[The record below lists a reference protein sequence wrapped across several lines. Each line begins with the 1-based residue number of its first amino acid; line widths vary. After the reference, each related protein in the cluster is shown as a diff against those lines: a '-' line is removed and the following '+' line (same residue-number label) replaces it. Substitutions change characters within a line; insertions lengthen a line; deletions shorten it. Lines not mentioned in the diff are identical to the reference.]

1 MTAVD
6 ERVCAPRL
14 TSGRVGDEPYS
25 SWVRRA
31 RCAGRS
37 TVFADEERADEAV
50 AICGGCPV
58 RRQCR
63 AWSLAN
69 AVDGVTGGMTA
80 DERVRWRR
88 EAGQPEPVVTVEDFL
103 RPEVVSTDRAWGRGR
118 SEAILNAVARWTEDG
133 ETARQIGLRLGVTR
147 RTVNRLRARCRERQ
161 AS

>member
-6 ERVCAPRL
+6 ERMCAPRL
-14 TSGRVGDEPYS
+14 TSGRAGDEPYS

-31 RCAGRS
+31 RCAGQS
-37 TVFADEERADEAV
+37 EVFAGEERADKAL

-63 AWSLAN
+63 AWALTN
-69 AVDGVTGGMTA
+69 AVDGVAGGMTA

-88 EAGQPEPVVTVEDFL
+88 GARQPEPVVTVEDFL
-103 RPEVVSTDRAWGRGR
+103 RPEVVSVDRTWGRGR
-118 SEAILNAVARWTEDG
+118 SDAILNAVARWTEDG
-133 ETARQIGLRLGVTR
+133 ETAQQIGLRLGVTR

>member
-6 ERVCAPRL
+6 ERVCVPTL
-14 TSGRVGDEPYS
+14 TSGRASDEPYA

-37 TVFADEERADEAV
+37 AVFSDEQRNDEAV

-58 RRQCR
+58 RRKCR
-63 AWSLAN
+63 AWALVN
-69 AVDGVTGGMTA
+69 AVDGVAGGMTA
-80 DERVRWRR
+80 DERARWRR
-88 EAGQPEPVVTVEDFL
+88 EAGEPEPMLAVEDFIP
-103 RPEVVSTDRAWGRGR
+103 PEVVSLDRTWGRGR
-118 SEAILNAVARWTEDG
+118 SDAILTAVAQWTKDG
-133 ETARQIGLRLGVTR
+133 ETARQISVRLGVTR

>member
-6 ERVCAPRL
+6 ERVCAPTL
-14 TSGRVGDEPYS
+14 TSGRAGDEPYS

-37 TVFADEERADEAV
+37 AVYADDQRAEEAL
-50 AICGGCPV
+50 AICGGCTV

-63 AWSLAN
+63 AWALTN
-69 AVDGVTGGMTA
+69 AVDGVAGGLMA
-80 DERVRWRR
+80 DERVQWRR
-88 EAGQPEPVVTVEDFL
+88 EAGQPEPVVTIEDFL
-103 RPEVVSTDRAWGRGR
+103 RPEVVSIARTWGRGR
-118 SEAILNAVARWTEDG
+118 SDAILSAVARWTEDG

>member
-6 ERVCAPRL
+6 ERVCTPTL
-14 TSGRVGDEPYS
+14 TSGRVGDEPYA

-37 TVFADEERADEAV
+37 AVFSDEVRAAKAL

-63 AWSLAN
+63 AWALTN
-69 AVDGVTGGMTA
+69 AVDGVAGGMTA
-80 DERVRWRR
+80 DERVTWRR

-103 RPEVVSTDRAWGRGR
+103 RPEIVSVDRTWGRGR
-118 SEAILNAVARWTEDG
+118 SDAILNAVAQWTEDG
-133 ETARQIGLRLGVTR
+133 ESARQIGLRLGVTG
-147 RTVNRLRARCRERQ
+147 RTVSRLRARCRERQ

>member
-6 ERVCAPRL
+6 ERVCAPTL
-14 TSGRVGDEPYS
+14 TSGRAGDEPYS

-37 TVFADEERADEAV
+37 AVFSDDVSADEALAV
-50 AICGGCPV
+50 CGGCAV

-63 AWSLAN
+63 AWALTN
-69 AVDGVTGGMTA
+69 AVDGVAGGMTA
-80 DERVRWRR
+80 EERTRWRR
-88 EAGQPEPVVTVEDFL
+88 EARQPEPVVSVEEFL
-103 RPEVVSTDRAWGRGR
+103 RPEVVSVDRTWGRGR
-118 SEAILNAVARWTEDG
+118 SDAILNAVARWTEDG
-133 ETARQIGLRLGVTR
+133 ETAGQIGVRLGVTR